1 MNVAII
7 GTGNIGTDLLY
18 KIQRTDSLNCVLFTG
33 KREDSKG
40 VTNAKKM
47 GISTSSQ
54 SIEAIIE
61 MQDEIELVFDAS
73 SADGHK
79 MHAPIIKKLGKKVI
93 DLTPAKIGKMC
104 VPVINADECMACDNI
119 NMITCGGQAMI
130 PIAHVICQACK
141 ENEIKYLEL
150 VASIASKSA
159 GKGTRQNIDEF
170 TQTTKDALKEF
181 TNVNNTKAI
190 IILNSAI
197 PEHNMRNTLYCYVD
211 NPDMDKIKEN
221 VNKMVQ
227 EIQKYVPG
235 YQLLF
240 EPLYVN
246 GRITVTIEVAGV
258 GDYLPT
264 YAGNL
269 DIITSAALEM
279 AKRYART
286 K

>member
-1 MNVAII
+1 MNVAIL

-18 KIQRTDSLNCVLFTG
+18 KVQRTEELNCVLFTG
-33 KREDSKG
+33 RRKDSKG
-40 VTNAKKM
+40 IAIAEKM
-47 GISTSSQ
+47 GICTSSE
-54 SIEAIIE
+54 SIDAIVAMKDSI
-61 MQDEIELVFDAS
+61 DLVFDAT

-79 MHAPIIKKLGKKVI
+79 VNAPILKDLGKKVI

-104 VPVINADECMACDNI
+104 VPVINANECMSCDNI
-119 NMITCGGQAMI
+119 NMITCGGQAML
-130 PIAHVICQACK
+130 PIAYAISQICGDQ
-141 ENEIKYLEL
+141 IKYLEL

-181 TNVNNTKAI
+181 TKVKHTKAI

-211 NPDMDKIKEN
+211 NPDMDRIREH
-221 VNKMVQ
+221 VNSMVQ
-227 EIQKYVPG
+227 KIQAYVPG
-235 YQLLF
+235 YRLLF
-240 EPLYVN
+240 EPVYASD
-246 GRITVTIEVAGV
+246 RITVTIEVTGS

-269 DIITSAALEM
+269 DIITSAGLEM
-279 AKRYART
+279 AKRYANA

>member
-1 MNVAII
+1 MNVAIL

-18 KIQRTDSLNCVLFTG
+18 KLQRTEELNCVLFTG
-33 KREDSKG
+33 RRKDSKG
-40 VTNAKKM
+40 IAIAEKM
-47 GISTSSQ
+47 GICTSSE
-54 SIEAIIE
+54 SIDAIVAMKDSI
-61 MQDEIELVFDAS
+61 DLVFDAT

-79 MHAPIIKKLGKKVI
+79 VNAPILKDLGKKVI

-104 VPVINADECMACDNI
+104 VPVINANECMSCDNI
-119 NMITCGGQAMI
+119 NMITCGGQAML
-130 PIAHVICQACK
+130 PIAYAISQICGDQ
-141 ENEIKYLEL
+141 IKYLEL

-181 TNVNNTKAI
+181 TKVKHTKAI

-211 NPDMDKIKEN
+211 NPDMDRIREH
-221 VNKMVQ
+221 VNSMVQ
-227 EIQKYVPG
+227 KIQAYVPG
-235 YQLLF
+235 YRLLF
-240 EPLYVN
+240 EPVYASD
-246 GRITVTIEVAGV
+246 RITVTIEVTGS

-269 DIITSAALEM
+269 DIITSAGLEM
-279 AKRYART
+279 AKRYANA

>member
-1 MNVAII
+1 MNVAIL

-18 KIQRTDSLNCVLFTG
+18 KVQRTEELNCVLFTG
-33 KREDSKG
+33 RRKDSKG
-40 VTNAKKM
+40 IAIAEKM
-47 GISTSSQ
+47 GICTSSE
-54 SIEAIIE
+54 SIDAIVAMKDSI
-61 MQDEIELVFDAS
+61 DLVFDAT

-79 MHAPIIKKLGKKVI
+79 VNAPILKDLGKKVI

-104 VPVINADECMACDNI
+104 VPVINANECMSCDNI
-119 NMITCGGQAMI
+119 NMITCGGQAML
-130 PIAHVICQACK
+130 PIAYAISQICGEQ
-141 ENEIKYLEL
+141 IKYLEL

-181 TNVNNTKAI
+181 TKVKHTKAI

-211 NPDMDKIKEN
+211 NPDMDRIREH
-221 VNKMVQ
+221 VNSMVQ
-227 EIQKYVPG
+227 KIQAYVPG
-235 YQLLF
+235 YRLLF
-240 EPLYVN
+240 EPVYASD
-246 GRITVTIEVAGV
+246 RITVTIEVTGS

-269 DIITSAALEM
+269 DIITSAGLEM
-279 AKRYART
+279 AKRYANA